1 MDSFSGLAK
10 AHMQWITKAFFHFCV
25 LLIYLLQRIYA
36 KNWSQISMKRLHLV
50 IVIFAIKT
58 DYTIGK
64 SKMYIKLLF
73 FMPLLFMYVV
83 RISVTRLGDF
93 LKILSTNFVKK
104 AQIFG
109 DFWAILKSKCWVYIL
124 GNNLRC
130 LGYYVF

>member
-1 MDSFSGLAK
+1 
-10 AHMQWITKAFFHFCV
+10 
-25 LLIYLLQRIYA
+25 
-36 KNWSQISMKRLHLV
+36 MKRLHLV

-109 DFWAILKSKCWVYIL
+109 DFWAILKSKC
-124 GNNLRC
+124 
-130 LGYYVF
+130 